1 MESQDIKNL
10 VSKMTLEEKAGLCS
24 GEDFWH
30 TKAVERLNIPA
41 IMMSDGP
48 YGLRKQEAEADHLGI
63 NESIPAVCFPTGV
76 SMASSFN
83 RELVKKLGET
93 LGEECQAENIA
104 VLLGPAMNIKR
115 SPLCGRNF
123 EYYSEDPYVSSQ
135 LASAY
140 IKGLQSKHIGACP
153 KHFYANNMEE
163 KRMTAS
169 SEVDERTLREI
180 YLAPFEMA
188 VQEAKPWSI
197 MCSYNKINGIYAAE
211 KKEALTDILRNEW
224 GFDGFVVSD
233 WGAMNDRVPD
243 IQAGMDLEMPASGG
257 VNDRKIIDAVRNG
270 TLEEAVLDR
279 TCERLLEIIYRYQE
293 NRDTQAVF
301 DLERDHDAAK
311 KIAEE
316 CMVLLKNDNVLPL
329 KKEQKIAFIGKYA
342 KKPRY
347 QGGGSS
353 HINSFKVS
361 SVLDAIGE
369 HDNIVFAMGFDDK
382 SDESD
387 EALLKEAVYAAQ
399 NADVAVLFVG
409 LPDSYESEGYDR
421 KHMHMPPN
429 QNLLIEEICKV
440 QKNVVVV
447 LHNGSPVEMPWIDKV
462 QGVLESYLGGQAV
475 GEAQADILFGR
486 ENPSG
491 KLAETFPVKLQDNPS
506 YLSYCVKKGKVYYK
520 EEGFVGYRYYDS
532 KDMQVLFPFG
542 HGLSYTTFEYSNL
555 QLDKEQM
562 KDLEM
567 LHISV
572 DVKNTGK
579 TAGKEVVQIY
589 VSPTECDVIRP
600 IKELKGFE
608 KVELAPGQQK
618 TVQFTFNKRAFAYWE
633 PEVSDWCVAEGEY
646 GILVGA
652 SSRDIRLQTVVKVEP
667 VIKKRIIYT
676 KDSAFGE
683 VYKNPEKA
691 AILMQMFG
699 GMTDAMQ
706 QSMPQEGEDVAIS
719 AELVQAMI
727 TEMPLRALFN
737 AVGQGEE
744 ALQQFLEILNK

>member
-211 KKEALTDILRNEW
+211 NKEALTDILRNEW

-243 IQAGMDLEMPASGG
+243 IQA
-257 VNDRKIIDAVRNG
+257 
-270 TLEEAVLDR
+270 
-279 TCERLLEIIYRYQE
+279 
-293 NRDTQAVF
+293 
-301 DLERDHDAAK
+301 
-311 KIAEE
+311 
-316 CMVLLKNDNVLPL
+316 
-329 KKEQKIAFIGKYA
+329 
-342 KKPRY
+342 
-347 QGGGSS
+347 
-353 HINSFKVS
+353 
-361 SVLDAIGE
+361 
-369 HDNIVFAMGFDDK
+369 
-382 SDESD
+382 
-387 EALLKEAVYAAQ
+387 
-399 NADVAVLFVG
+399 
-409 LPDSYESEGYDR
+409 
-421 KHMHMPPN
+421 
-429 QNLLIEEICKV
+429 
-440 QKNVVVV
+440 
-447 LHNGSPVEMPWIDKV
+447 
-462 QGVLESYLGGQAV
+462 
-475 GEAQADILFGR
+475 
-486 ENPSG
+486 
-491 KLAETFPVKLQDNPS
+491 
-506 YLSYCVKKGKVYYK
+506 
-520 EEGFVGYRYYDS
+520 
-532 KDMQVLFPFG
+532 
-542 HGLSYTTFEYSNL
+542 
-555 QLDKEQM
+555 
-562 KDLEM
+562 
-567 LHISV
+567 
-572 DVKNTGK
+572 
-579 TAGKEVVQIY
+579 
-589 VSPTECDVIRP
+589 
-600 IKELKGFE
+600 
-608 KVELAPGQQK
+608 
-618 TVQFTFNKRAFAYWE
+618 
-633 PEVSDWCVAEGEY
+633 
-646 GILVGA
+646 
-652 SSRDIRLQTVVKVEP
+652 
-667 VIKKRIIYT
+667 
-676 KDSAFGE
+676 
-683 VYKNPEKA
+683 
-691 AILMQMFG
+691 
-699 GMTDAMQ
+699 
-706 QSMPQEGEDVAIS
+706 
-719 AELVQAMI
+719 
-727 TEMPLRALFN
+727 
-737 AVGQGEE
+737 
-744 ALQQFLEILNK
+744 